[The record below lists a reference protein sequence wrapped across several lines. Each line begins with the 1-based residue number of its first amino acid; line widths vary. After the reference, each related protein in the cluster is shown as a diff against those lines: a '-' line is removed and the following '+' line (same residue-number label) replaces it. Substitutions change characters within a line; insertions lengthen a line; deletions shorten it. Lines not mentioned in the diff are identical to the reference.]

1 MNKMST
7 LDGLTITAVATRTGV
22 GVPRLRAWERRHG
35 FPVPRRLPGGHR
47 RYAEA
52 DVAAIEHVKA
62 ELDAG
67 RSLEAAI
74 ALVTA
79 DGGGTDETVY
89 AGLRRRRP
97 DLMPRVHSRRAL
109 LALSHA
115 LEDEV
120 MARGDRAH
128 LVGCFQR
135 AAVYRSARRRRWD
148 GLSRA
153 AESTLVFADFS
164 RSRVAAN
171 GVREVALPHGA
182 PQEREWAVV
191 VDGPRAAGALAGW
204 ERPDGRFEA
213 VWTVE
218 PAAVRVAT
226 EVACAVA
233 GRHAPAL
240 DVPKLPSLASD
251 TGGDALRRAVE
262 VAGRALAELDARSW

>member
-1 MNKMST
+1 MST
-7 LDGLTITAVATRTGV
+7 TEGLTITAVAARTGV

-35 FPVPRRLPGGHR
+35 FPVPQRLPGGHR
-47 RYAEA
+47 RYVEE
-52 DVAAIEHVKA
+52 DVAAITRVKA

-74 ALVTA
+74 ALVRS
-79 DGGGTDETVY
+79 DGAGVDETVH

-97 DLMPRVHSRRAL
+97 DLAPLVLSRRAM

-115 LEDEV
+115 LEDEA
-120 MARGDRAH
+120 MARGDRAC
-128 LVGCFQR
+128 LVACFQHADTYR
-135 AAVYRSARRRRWD
+135 AARRRRWD

-153 AESTLVFADFS
+153 AEYALVFADFA

-226 EVACAVA
+226 EVACGLA

-240 DVPKLPSLASD
+240 GQPTLPPLGPDA
-251 TGGDALRRAVE
+251 GGAVVRRAMD
-262 VAGRALAELDARSW
+262 VAGRALAHLDALSG